1 MRVAVAIL
9 LLAISAISAV
19 AIATGTEI
27 EPPAGFARPPPTVVP
42 TGPTDVRALRGGQ

>member
-9 LLAISAISAV
+9 LLAISAISAL
-19 AIATGTEI
+19 AIATGAEI

-42 TGPTDVRALRGGQ
+42 TGPTDVRAFPRGQ